1 MNGENIDCKNLSP
14 ELTRLKANTKAICLL
29 PSQIA
34 RAFIP
39 GWWTHLRN
47 LIGQQMDKKKEKVSS
62 KFLKTLVLVLKYNQS
77 RFS

>member
-14 ELTRLKANTKAICLL
+14 ELTRLKGNTKANCLL

-47 LIGQQMDKKKEKVSS
+47 LIGQQMDKKKK
-62 KFLKTLVLVLKYNQS
+62 KRYHQNF
-77 RFS
+77 